1 MMGFFGVYVCALL
14 FVFFIYKLK
23 KKTTSVVKQASPMNE
38 PNLQMLKGKG
48 NRQKTPWKGK

>member
-23 KKTTSVVKQASPMNE
+23 KKNHIS
-38 PNLQMLKGKG
+38 GKTG
-48 NRQKTPWKGK
+48 FTDERTQFANAKRKRE